1 MADAIAAFRAPPD
14 PYAGASPL
22 LASML
27 LAMDLCTAA
36 EQLRQWWAWRPHRE
50 ARWQLEEAEALRA
63 LAHYESRLNALD
75 LAAAPPQ
82 PPATPPSMIPPPRR
96 FPGYDGRRLL

>member
-14 PYAGASPL
+14 PYAGAAPL

-36 EQLRQWWAWRPHRE
+36 EQLRQWWAWPPHRE
-50 ARWQLEEAEALRA
+50 ARGQLEEAEALRA

-75 LAAAPPQ
+75 LAAAPRQ
-82 PPATPPSMIPPPRR
+82 PPATPPAMIQPAARHPLPS
-96 FPGYDGRRLL
+96 GRLL